1 MGEKRKNQFE
11 KIMGIGLLALLIVQ
25 FLVLVYFN
33 LRLNAQHMD
42 YDSSWVYLKA
52 ALVWKEK
59 RFISPNWSDTTNP
72 FFDLSLPLASLLYGI
87 TGRLFFSYGISTL
100 TVLLGIIASVF
111 FILKRFNV
119 NKIGILTVLNL
130 ILCPFLT
137 NGFDPVIELGYF
149 NCVLVGPSHYGLR
162 TLIVLLIILEYLNI
176 QQRKKIDFIF
186 FLSIAL
192 CFVSGM
198 SSGVYLIA
206 MIILPILAFLFESMF
221 IKNELKVFVKKESI
235 YTYICLIFVLFGKIF
250 ASNVLHLN
258 IRDSGNNWT
267 SVIDFWKNIGAPIQ
281 GLFKLLEVFPIG
293 ETDVSV
299 LSARGIAVVFPLFII
314 FVIFLAFIF
323 ASVRLYQKIK
333 EKTGAVPEVLF
344 LINVV
349 FVHFVMFGFM
359 NVQYGLA
366 VFEERYLIPA
376 FFVLVILVGVFIRNL
391 RMDLLVSRF
400 ILIGLFVSILAINII
415 SDKNYAGFSNYYDYM
430 VHIRSIA
437 EREDAGLVY
446 FWGTQSDVDIKN
458 VYICRNMRAFDLDRI
473 YKFAFPEGAYKH
485 WGDYLY
491 CEDNGGYEGN
501 TLIIVYPYTSNTIGA
516 NIMDQLEL
524 IEQDEWFSIY
534 KCDNNP
540 IDFQVGITG
549 DVSVDYPTTTGMVV
563 INAVTEKNS
572 AISDGTE
579 GFVMYGPYTNTPDG
593 TYDFIIDYSLLEGED
608 AYFDVLT
615 DSVNEEGIVYLS
627 SDENRAVI
635 ENVDLDEGHK
645 IEYRVHTDE
654 GTIIKID
661 KITIIKDGDEVN

>member
-1 MGEKRKNQFE
+1 MVEKRKNQFE

-33 LRLNAQHMD
+33 LKLNAQHVD

-59 RFISPNWSDTTNP
+59 TFISSNWSDTTNP

-137 NGFDPVIELGYF
+137 NGFDPVIELGFF

-176 QQRKKIDFIF
+176 QQRKKIDFVF

-206 MIILPILAFLFESMF
+206 MIILPILAFLFECMF
-221 IKNELKVFVKKESI
+221 IKNEFKVFVKKESI
-235 YTYICLIFVLFGKIF
+235 YTYICLVFVILGKLF
-250 ASNVLHLN
+250 ASRILN
-258 IRDSGNNWT
+258 IQIRDSGNKWT
-267 SVIDFWKNIGAPIQ
+267 SVVDFWTNIGAPIQ
-281 GLFKLLEVFPIG
+281 GLFKLLEIFPVA

-299 LSARGIAVVFPLFII
+299 LSARGIAVVFPLFIL

-323 ASVRLYQKIK
+323 ASVSIYQKIK
-333 EKTGAVPEVLF
+333 EKTGTVPEVLF
-344 LINVV
+344 LINDV

-376 FFVLVILVGVFIRNL
+376 FFVLVILVGIFIRNIK
-391 RMDLLVSRF
+391 MDLLVSRF
-400 ILIGLFVSILAINII
+400 ILIGLFISIFAINII
-415 SDKNYAGFSNYYDYM
+415 SDINYAGYSNNYDYM
-430 VHIRSIA
+430 MHIKDIA
-437 EREDAGLVY
+437 QRENVGLVY
-446 FWGTQSDVDIKN
+446 FYGEDSADNMLDVLMCRNLRAIDVDR
-458 VYICRNMRAFDLDRI
+458 VYKYASTKGYF
-473 YKFAFPEGAYKH
+473 KH

-491 CEDNGGYEGN
+491 YEDNSGYEGDI
-501 TLIIVYPYTSNTIGA
+501 LLIVYSDKKEIIKDYIFE
-516 NIMDQLEL
+516 QLEL
-524 IEQDEWFSIY
+524 IEEDDVFAIY
-534 KCDNNP
+534 KGKKNP
-540 IDFQVGITG
+540 IDCVVGING
-549 DVSVDYPTTTGMVV
+549 DINVDYPTTPGM
-563 INAVTEKNS
+563 ITTNS
-572 AISDGTE
+572 EVQQTSIISDGTR
-579 GFVMYGPYTNTPDG
+579 GFVMYGPYTDTPDG
-593 TYDFIIDYSLLEGED
+593 TYDFILEYSLLDGDD
-608 AYFDVLT
+608 AYFDVVT
-615 DSVNEEGIVYLS
+615 DSVNEKGIVYLTP
-627 SDENRAVI
+627 DENQAVI
-635 ENVDLDEGHK
+635 ENVNLSSGH
-645 IEYRVHTDE
+645 ILEYRVFCGE
-654 GTIIKID
+654 GTKIQID
-661 KITIIKDGDEVN
+661 KITIIKEE

>member
-1 MGEKRKNQFE
+1 MSEKRKLQFE
-11 KIMGIGLLALLIVQ
+11 KIMVIGLLALLIVQ

-33 LRLNAQHMD
+33 LKLNAQHVD

-59 RFISPNWSDTTNP
+59 TFISSNWSDTTNP

-119 NKIGILTVLNL
+119 NIIGILTVLNL

-176 QQRKKIDFIF
+176 QQRKKIDFVF

-206 MIILPILAFLFESMF
+206 MIILPILAFLFECMF
-221 IKNELKVFVKKESI
+221 IKNEFKVFVKKESL
-235 YTYICLIFVLFGKIF
+235 YTYICLVFVILGKLF
-250 ASNVLHLN
+250 ASRILN
-258 IRDSGNNWT
+258 IQIRDSGKKWT
-267 SVIDFWKNIGAPIQ
+267 SVVDFWTNIGAPIQ
-281 GLFKLLEVFPIG
+281 GLFKLLEIFPVD

-299 LSARGIAVVFPLFII
+299 LSARGIAVVLPLFIL

-323 ASVRLYQKIK
+323 ASVSIYQKIK
-333 EKTGAVPEVLF
+333 EKTGTVPEVLF

-349 FVHFVMFGFM
+349 FVHFVVFGFM

-376 FFVLVILVGVFIRNL
+376 FFVLVILVGIFIRNIK
-391 RMDLLVSRF
+391 MDLLVSRF
-400 ILIGLFVSILAINII
+400 ILIGLFISIFAINII
-415 SDKNYAGFSNYYDYM
+415 SDINYAGYSNNYDYM
-430 VHIRSIA
+430 MHIKDIA
-437 EREDAGLVY
+437 QRENVGLVY
-446 FWGTQSDVDIKN
+446 FYGEDSADNMLDVLMCRNLRAIDVDR
-458 VYICRNMRAFDLDRI
+458 VYKYASTKGYF
-473 YKFAFPEGAYKH
+473 KH
-485 WGDYLY
+485 SGDYLY
-491 CEDNGGYEGN
+491 YEDNSGYEGDI
-501 TLIIVYPYTSNTIGA
+501 LLIVYSDKKEIIKDYIFE
-516 NIMDQLEL
+516 QLEL
-524 IEQDEWFSIY
+524 IEEDDVFAIY
-534 KCDNNP
+534 KGKNNP
-540 IDFQVGITG
+540 IDCVVGING
-549 DVSVDYPTTTGMVV
+549 NINVDYPTTHGM
-563 INAVTEKNS
+563 ITTNS
-572 AISDGTE
+572 EVQQTSIISDGTR

-593 TYDFIIDYSLLEGED
+593 TYDFILDYSLLEGED

-627 SDENRAVI
+627 PEENRAVI
-635 ENVDLDEGHK
+635 ENVNLSSGH
-645 IEYRVHTDE
+645 ILEYRVFCEE
-654 GTIIKID
+654 GTKIQID
-661 KITIIKDGDEVN
+661 KITIIKEE

>member
-33 LRLNAQHMD
+33 LRLNAQHID
-42 YDSSWVYLKA
+42 YDSSWVYLKT

-59 RFISPNWSDTTNP
+59 RFISPNWSETTNP

-100 TVLLGIIASVF
+100 TVLLGIIVSVF

-176 QQRKKIDFIF
+176 QQESKIDFVF

-206 MIILPILAFLFESMF
+206 MIILPILAFLFECMF
-221 IKNELKVFVKKESI
+221 IKNTFKVFLKKESI
-235 YTYICLIFVLFGKIF
+235 YTYICLAFVILGKVF
-250 ASNVLHLN
+250 ASKVLN
-258 IRDSGNNWT
+258 IQIRDSGNNWT
-267 SVIDFWKNIGAPIQ
+267 SVIDFWKNLGAPIQ

-293 ETDVSV
+293 ETDISV
-299 LSARGIAVVFPLFII
+299 LSARGIAVVFPLFIL

-323 ASVRLYQKIK
+323 ASVSIYQKIK

-344 LINVV
+344 LINVI

-376 FFVLVILVGVFIRNL
+376 FFVLVILVGIFIRNIK
-391 RMDLLVSRF
+391 MDLLVSRF
-400 ILIGLFVSILAINII
+400 ILIGLFISILAINIL
-415 SDKNYAGFSNYYDYM
+415 SDKNYAEYSNNYDYM
-430 VHIRSIA
+430 VHIKEIA
-437 EREDAGLVY
+437 QRENAGLVY
-446 FWGTQSDVDIKN
+446 FYGEDSADNMLDVLMCRNIRAIDVDR
-458 VYICRNMRAFDLDRI
+458 VYKYASTKGYF
-473 YKFAFPEGAYKH
+473 KH

-491 CEDNGGYEGN
+491 YEDNSGYEGN
-501 TLIIVYPYTSNTIGA
+501 ILLIVYSDKKEIIKDYIFE
-516 NIMDQLEL
+516 QLEL
-524 IEQDEWFSIY
+524 IEEDDVFSIY
-534 KCDNNP
+534 KGKNNL
-540 IDFQVGITG
+540 IDCVAGING
-549 DVSVDYPTTTGMVV
+549 DINVDYPTTPGMITVNSEAQQTSVV
-563 INAVTEKNS
+563 
-572 AISDGTE
+572 SDGTR
-579 GFVMYGPYTNTPDG
+579 GFAMYGPYTDTPDG
-593 TYDFIIDYSLLEGED
+593 IYDFILEYSLLEGED
-608 AYFDVLT
+608 AYFDVVT

-627 SDENRAVI
+627 PDENQAVI
-635 ENVDLDEGHK
+635 ENVNLSSGH
-645 IEYRVHTDE
+645 ILEYRVFCGE
-654 GTIIKID
+654 GTKIQID
-661 KITIIKDGDEVN
+661 KITIIKEE